1 MNDNGV
7 RVAHPQVHELAEGP
21 FWDEM
26 RARLLWVDIRRGRV
40 YSADLTA
47 EGLLEIR
54 DEVGLEET
62 VGAVTVSP
70 SGAWLIA
77 GAERLHVR
85 DEAGMLHPGPRL
97 ITSGGSRR
105 LNDGKPD
112 PFGRY
117 LVGSLSLA
125 GPSNREELF
134 RVDHDGSIE
143 VLDDDLTL
151 SNGLAWSADGSRLY
165 SVDTERQVV
174 FVRSYDLASGD
185 VGPRS
190 VHLAFD
196 EGYPDGMCMDAEEHL
211 WIAMWGL
218 GRVDRYSPSGE
229 RVGSIEIPAPHTSSV
244 AFAGPDLDVLVITT
258 ATQDLDDTQ
267 LGRFP
272 NSGCVFTARPG
283 VRGLPQPLWA
293 GFSAPTPSEVS

>member
-1 MNDNGV
+1 MNEDSL

-21 FWDEM
+21 LWDPI

-40 YSADLTA
+40 YSADLFPD
-47 EGLLEIR
+47 GLLEIR
-54 DEVGLEET
+54 DELALDET
-62 VGAVTVSP
+62 VGAVAVSP

-85 DEAGMLHPGPRL
+85 DEVGTLHPGPQL
-97 ITSGGSRR
+97 IPSGGGRR

-112 PFGRY
+112 PLGRY

-125 GPSNREELF
+125 GPSEEEELLQIG
-134 RVDHDGSIE
+134 HDGTITII
-143 VLDDDLTL
+143 DDDLTL
-151 SNGLAWSADGSRLY
+151 SNGLAWSPDGSRLY
-165 SVDTERQVV
+165 SIDTERRTV
-174 FVRSYDLASGD
+174 FVRAYDVASGR

-190 VHLAFD
+190 VHLVVD
-196 EGYPDGMCMDAEEHL
+196 DGYPDGLCMDAEEHL

-218 GRVDRYSPSGE
+218 GRVHRYSPSGDL
-229 RVGSIEIPAPHTSSV
+229 VASIDVPAPHTSSV

-258 ATQDLDDTQ
+258 ATQGLDDEE
-267 LGRFP
+267 LDLFPHSGR
-272 NSGCVFTARPG
+272 VFTVRPG

-293 GFSAPTPSEVS
+293 GFSGPDTQ